1 MSTYSLVSRSAL
13 VLSVSL
19 LLPAC
24 SANQHVTS
32 RKSYGEGRV
41 ITAEQIRK
49 SGATNAWDALRKTG
63 THLTMRETSNGQPSR
78 LMNRG
83 PSSILLSSDPVVV
96 IDGLR
101 MIDFRTLNSVPAEI
115 IASIRILAG
124 HEGTTRYGT
133 GAGNG
138 VIVVETTPR
147 PNF

>member
-1 MSTYSLVSRSAL
+1 MSAHSYVGRSAL
-13 VLSVSL
+13 ALSMLL

-32 RKSYGEGRV
+32 RKSQGEGRV

-49 SGATNAWDALRKTG
+49 SGATNAWDALRRVG
-63 THLTMRETSNGQPSR
+63 THLAMRESSTGQPAR

-83 PSSILLSSDPVVV
+83 QSSILLSSEPLVV
-96 IDGLR
+96 IDGVR

-115 IASIRILAG
+115 IASIRLLAG

-138 VIVVETTPR
+138 VIVVETTAR
-147 PNF
+147 PD